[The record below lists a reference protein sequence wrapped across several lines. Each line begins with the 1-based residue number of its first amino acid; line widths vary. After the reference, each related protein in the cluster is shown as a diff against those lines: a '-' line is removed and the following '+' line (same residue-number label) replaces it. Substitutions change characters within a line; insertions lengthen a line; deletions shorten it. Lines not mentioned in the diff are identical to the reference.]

1 MTVSVIIP
9 TLNEDAVIA
18 DTIAA
23 AEAAGTQEIIVVD
36 GGSVDRT
43 REVASG
49 LGCRVLSAPKGRA
62 LQMNAGAAAAGG
74 ATFLFLHADTRLP
87 PDGIVQITRAL
98 DDERVVGGRFDVR
111 LDGSQP
117 VFRLIETCMN
127 ARSRMSRIATGD
139 QAIFV
144 RRSVFEALGGF
155 APIPLMEDV
164 EFSSRLKRQ
173 GRLACLHSR
182 VRTSARR
189 WQTEGPWRTMA
200 RMWWLRALY
209 AVGASPDWLA
219 RRYAAI
225 R

>member
-9 TLNEDAVIA
+9 ALDEDAVIA

-23 AEAAGTQEIIVVD
+23 AAAAGPQEIIVVD

-43 REVASG
+43 RDVASG
-49 LGCRVLSAPKGRA
+49 LGCRLVRAPKGRA
-62 LQMNAGAAAAGG
+62 LQMNAGAAAARG
-74 ATFLFLHADTRLP
+74 AVFLFVHADTQLP
-87 PDGIVQITRAL
+87 PDGIAQVVNAL
-98 DDERVVGGRFDVR
+98 ADEQVAGGRFDVR
-111 LDGSQP
+111 LDSPGP
-117 VFRLIETCMN
+117 VFRLIEAFMN
-127 ARSRMSRIATGD
+127 ARSRISRIATGD

-164 EFSSRLKRQ
+164 EFSARLKRR

-189 WQTEGPWRTMA
+189 WQTEGPWRTIA